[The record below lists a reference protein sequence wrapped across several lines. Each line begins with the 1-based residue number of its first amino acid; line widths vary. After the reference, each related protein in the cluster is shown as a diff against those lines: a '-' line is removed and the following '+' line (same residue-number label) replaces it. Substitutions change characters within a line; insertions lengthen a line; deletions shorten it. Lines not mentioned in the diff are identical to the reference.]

1 MQQIIAPMH
10 LYSVC
15 KYLLYMRNHFAI
27 SLVFLLCISMLFFG
41 CIRLTPPEYH
51 FNYYG
56 IAGEEILVPQGETDM
71 IPQEGTIL
79 TLNLSYEID
88 SVVTRFTFDPDYVDY
103 YQYYRYR
110 VFIDDWYYCGRTIKR
125 DTKVSI
131 PIMANDSYSPVT
143 VRVEGSRSTN
153 YEGTEWADWHEIYR
167 GIQNPLAETEELEY
181 SCLEDLHL
189 TIKMI
194 DTEFTF
200 NLIDSGA
207 AQVFKR
213 LLKDRKYQILASVP
227 SSRNEIKGHST
238 STGSSFD
245 YFISRV
251 KSLVPVDDSNYEGKD
266 KAGALFVNG
275 STIRIAL
282 TDGHTGTYIGSVVET
297 QLEDLLSFLQ
307 THTNPATM
315 TLYLK

>member
-1 MQQIIAPMH
+1 MTRHIVRSIA
-10 LYSVC
+10 
-15 KYLLYMRNHFAI
+15 
-27 SLVFLLCISMLFFG
+27 FLLFVSLLSPG

-51 FNYYG
+51 FYYYD
-56 IAGEEILVPQGETDM
+56 IAGEEILVPHGETDM

-88 SVVTRFTFDPDYVDY
+88 SVVTRFTYDPDYIDY

-110 VFIDDWYYCGRTIKR
+110 VFFDDWYYCGRTIKR
-125 DTKVSI
+125 ETKVSI

-143 VRVEGSRSTN
+143 VRVEGARSTN

-167 GIQNPLAETEELEY
+167 GIQDPLAETEELEY

-207 AQVFKR
+207 AQVLKR
-213 LLKDRKYQILASVP
+213 LLKDRKYLILASVP
-227 SSRNEIKGHST
+227 SSKNEIRGYST
-238 STGSSFD
+238 SPSFD
-245 YFISRV
+245 FFISRL
-251 KSLVPVDDSNYEGKD
+251 KTLVPVDTRNYEGKD

-275 STIRIAL
+275 SSIVITL
-282 TDGHTGTYIGSVVET
+282 TDTENHTGTFVGSVVEA
-297 QLEDLLSFLQ
+297 QLEDLRSFLQ
-307 THTNPATM
+307 THTNPAAM
-315 TLYLK
+315 TVYLK